1 MISIPTIKSGRGIA
15 AIVLAMMLALPAAHA
30 QPAKAGSAAM
40 PSAPMQGAAMAPGDM
55 KGMMKDMNDK
65 MSSMQ
70 MSGDQDVDFAMMMRM
85 HHQGAISM
93 AEMELKAGKEPE
105 MKSMARNVIS
115 SQRKE
120 IAKIDK
126 FLAKRGHQMD
136 KMKK

>member
-1 MISIPTIKSGRGIA
+1 MISTPTIKSGRGIA
-15 AIVLAMMLALPAAHA
+15 AIVLAAMLALPAAHA
-30 QPAKAGSAAM
+30 QPVKAGSTAM
-40 PSAPMQGAAMAPGDM
+40 PGTPMQGAGMAAGDM

-70 MSGDQDVDFAMMMRM
+70 MSGDQDVDFAMMMRV
-85 HHQGAISM
+85 HHQGAINM

-105 MKSMARNVIS
+105 MKSMAKNVIS
-115 SQRKE
+115 SQKRE

>member
-1 MISIPTIKSGRGIA
+1 MISTPTIQSGRGIA
-15 AIVLAMMLALPAAHA
+15 AIVVAVVLALPAAHA

-85 HHQGAISM
+85 HHQGAINM

-115 SQRKE
+115 SQKKE
-120 IAKIDK
+120 IARIDK

>member
-1 MISIPTIKSGRGIA
+1 MISTLTIKSGRGVA
-15 AIVLAMMLALPAAHA
+15 AIVLAAMLALPAAHA
-30 QPAKAGSAAM
+30 QPAKAGSPAM
-40 PSAPMQGAAMAPGDM
+40 PGMPMQGGAMAPGDM

-85 HHQGAISM
+85 HHQGAINM
-93 AEMELKAGKEPE
+93 AEMELKAGKAPE
-105 MKSMARNVIS
+105 MRSMAKNVIS
-115 SQRKE
+115 SQKKE
-120 IAKIDK
+120 IANIDR

>member
-85 HHQGAISM
+85 HHQGAINM

-115 SQRKE
+115 SQKKE

-126 FLAKRGHQMD
+126 FLAKRGHRWTR
-136 KMKK
+136 

>member
-1 MISIPTIKSGRGIA
+1 MISTPIIKSGRGIA
-15 AIVLAMMLALPAAHA
+15 AIVLAAMLALPAAHA
-30 QPAKAGSAAM
+30 QPAKGGSTAM
-40 PSAPMQGAAMAPGDM
+40 PSTPMQGAAMAPGDM

-65 MSSMQ
+65 MFSMQ

-85 HHQGAISM
+85 HHQGAIDM
-93 AEMELKAGKEPE
+93 AEMELKAGKEPD

-115 SQRKE
+115 SQKKE
-120 IAKIDK
+120 IARIDK